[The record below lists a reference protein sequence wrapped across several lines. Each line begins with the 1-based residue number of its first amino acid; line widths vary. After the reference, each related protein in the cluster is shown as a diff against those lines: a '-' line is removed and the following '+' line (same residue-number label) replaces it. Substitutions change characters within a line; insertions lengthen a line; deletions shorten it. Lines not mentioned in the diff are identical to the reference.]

1 MNVLSLFDGISC
13 GRVALERAGI
23 PVDNYYSSEIDK
35 FAIKVANHN
44 WPGDTGNRLGDITA
58 WKTWNIDW
66 GDIDLILTGSPCQS
80 ISNLGDR
87 TGLDGKSGLF
97 FSFLNILNC
106 VKEHNPDVKFV
117 LENVKGGRKAINT
130 ISDLVG
136 VEPVEINS
144 NLFSAQNR
152 QRLYWTNI
160 NIPELPTGEHKDS
173 LRGVLEDSPSV
184 DVTLTPGRKRW
195 LLSDSGK
202 NSVNKGYTNI
212 DKHKAACL
220 TARSE
225 ASWNCNYVTRNG
237 ELTKLSPIEYERLQ
251 TLPDRYTEVVSN
263 SQRYKSIGNG
273 WTVDV
278 IAHILRGL
286 ND

>member
-1 MNVLSLFDGISC
+1 LNVLSLFDGISC